1 MWGKGGAKTIT
12 DKLAFFKYNVSIF
25 FYSVALVMPQS
36 DSPFASLGLMP
47 ALFTRLATLKYV
59 QPTPVQTQIIPA
71 ALAGKDVLAGA
82 NTGSGKTAAF
92 VLPLLQRLVQAK
104 QSAQGVKAPAKGN
117 YVDSLIL
124 VPTRELA
131 QQVAASCES
140 YGQDLIPK
148 IKVTCVQGGVS
159 INSQMLALRGGS
171 DIIVATPGRLLDLI
185 DSNAIKLDRVKALV
199 LDEADRLLSLGF
211 ADELGALLKLLPKQK
226 QTLLFSATFPEELNE
241 LTQQLL
247 HQPHSV
253 QLQSEQQSTLVQRV
267 FTVNKRDKAQL
278 LSHLL
283 KEEKWSQVLI
293 FANAKKTCDRLAQ
306 KLEKAGIKAQVFHS
320 DKGQGA
326 RNRILTGFKI
336 GEIDVLIATDI
347 AARGIDIDK
356 LPVVINYELPRSP
369 ADYMHR
375 IGRSG
380 RAGASGLALSLISH
394 DEYQHFKLIEKKNKL
409 RLPREQY
416 AGFEAD
422 AEAPE
427 DCPSRLAKPEI
438 PAPGMG
444 KKKRKKAQ
452 AEDQAM
458 STSKVKGANSKGKDP
473 LAAAQAMVEDA
484 WVNWKNK

>member
-1 MWGKGGAKTIT
+1 MQPSR
-12 DKLAFFKYNVSIF
+12 DLF
-25 FYSVALVMPQS
+25 
-36 DSPFASLGLMP
+36 SPLGLMP
-47 ALFTRLATLKYV
+47 SLLTRLAALNYV

-92 VLPLLQRLVQAK
+92 ALPLLQRLALDKAQQAD
-104 QSAQGVKAPAKGN
+104 VKGKGN
-117 YVDSLIL
+117 LVHSLIL

-131 QQVAASCES
+131 QQVADACQS
-140 YGQDLIPK
+140 YGQTLQPR
-148 IKVTCVQGGVS
+148 IKVTAVFGGVS
-159 INSQMLALRGGS
+159 ANTQMLALRGGS
-171 DIIVATPGRLLDLI
+171 DIVVATPGRLLDLI
-185 DSNAIKLDRVKALV
+185 SSNAIKLDQVKSLV

-211 ADELGALLKLLPKQK
+211 AEELIALLDLLPKQK

-241 LTQQLL
+241 LTAKLL
-247 HQPHSV
+247 TNPVSV
-253 QLQSEQQSTLVQRV
+253 QLQSEQESTLVQRV
-267 FTVNKRDKAQL
+267 ITVNKNRKTQL
-278 LSHLL
+278 LATLI
-283 KEEKWSQVLI
+283 KENAWSQVLI
-293 FANAKKTCDRLAQ
+293 FASAKKTCDRLAQ
-306 KLEKAGIKAQVFHS
+306 KLENAGIKAQVFHS

-336 GEIDVLIATDI
+336 GEIEVLIATDI

-380 RAGASGLALSLISH
+380 RAGAAGLALSLIAH

-416 AGFEAD
+416 QGFEAD

-427 DCPSRLAKPEI
+427 DCPSRLEKPVI
-438 PAPGMG
+438 PPAGSG

-452 AEDQAM
+452 VALDPTENAW
-458 STSKVKGANSKGKDP
+458 AN
-473 LAAAQAMVEDA
+473 
-484 WVNWKNK
+484 WNKK